1 MIVYLEEIDHYLERQ
16 PQTDYVNLSY
26 KQLLNMLKE
35 EVLTK
40 HKVQNNGEIIYRLK
54 RNYDKKH
61 LNQKLEP
68 MFKEILIQHQQRRKL
83 ETELKQLENK
93 VDEVKNELKEFH
105 HPTEPILPE
114 TKKINIYQ
122 SSR

>member
-1 MIVYLEEIDHYLERQ
+1 MNRTPQITKQELIVYLEEIDHYLERQ
-16 PQTDYVNLSY
+16 PQEDYVNLSY

-40 HKVQNNGEIIYRLK
+40 HKTQNIGEIIYRLE

-61 LNQKLEP
+61 LNQKLKP

-83 ETELKQLENK
+83 ESELKQLENK
-93 VDEVKNELKEFH
+93 VEEVKHELK
-105 HPTEPILPE
+105 
-114 TKKINIYQ
+114 
-122 SSR
+122 